1 MKLAFR
7 RIAVPLVALAG
18 ARAASKRPV
27 RTARL
32 RFRKAERS
40 FLAGT
45 LITVTVTRPGYIG
58 QHTSIKVRKDLR
70 RYIRKDRC
78 LPPGSGKPV
87 ACPDS

>member
-7 RIAVPLVALAG
+7 RIAVPLV
-18 ARAASKRPV
+18 
-27 RTARL
+27 
-32 RFRKAERS
+32 
-40 FLAGT
+40 
-45 LITVTVTRPGYIG
+45 IG
-58 QHTSIKVRKDLR
+58 QQTTIKVRKDLR